1 MSLFED
7 EMRKAMERREPSED
21 FTARILARVDQEES
35 RNSRGSRIPFW
46 ASFWQS
52 GWQTGYARLAWVAA
66 MLLVFAGLIGYRQ
79 HVRTAEGRAAK
90 EQLLAALHI
99 AGAQLHEAQLRVKRI
114 EFPEVVTQ

>member
-7 EMRKAMERREPSED
+7 ELRKAMERREPGED
-21 FTARILARVDQEES
+21 FTARILARVEQEES
-35 RNSRGSRIPFW
+35 RKARSSWAPFW
-46 ASFWQS
+46 HLIWQA
-52 GWQTGYARLAWVAA
+52 GYARLAWAA
-66 MLLVFAGLIGYRQ
+66 ALLLIFAGLVGYRQ

-90 EQLLAALHI
+90 EQLLAAMHI